1 MNKFLSTI
9 PPSPLY
15 NEVFTKRQF
24 LHFDQGNSVATA
36 KMDTNYFN
44 FFYPTS
50 SDGQVLLGDLV
61 NNYGATYSYVNWF
74 NLGTNN
80 FLAIDLSKRLAQ
92 EKVHEFYALIDLLIG
107 ATVFI
112 VLVLY
117 LVFLLVNVNE
127 KRKLIST
134 FKALGYNNWEINLS
148 ILGKYF
154 ISELVAIGGGLGIS
168 YLMWWIA
175 VKEIYVQAEVIINN
189 PFSWI
194 IFVIVLV
201 IMMGVL
207 TVGALSSQYLIKT
220 VYSKDDED

>member
-1 MNKFLSTI
+1 MKINKVFQVSLSQDNYNILVPLKIVGINENDNYSNNIYGIRTILMNKFLSTI

-24 LHFDQGNSVATA
+24 LHFDQDNSVAAA

-50 SDGQVLLGDLV
+50 NDGEVFLSDLV
-61 NNYGATYSYVNWF
+61 NNYNATYSYVNWF

-80 FLAIDLSKRLAQ
+80 FLPIDLSKRLAQ

-107 ATVFI
+107 ATVLI

-127 KRKLIST
+127 KRKIIST
-134 FKALGYNNWEINLS
+134 FKALGYNN
-148 ILGKYF
+148 
-154 ISELVAIGGGLGIS
+154 
-168 YLMWWIA
+168 
-175 VKEIYVQAEVIINN
+175 
-189 PFSWI
+189 
-194 IFVIVLV
+194 
-201 IMMGVL
+201 
-207 TVGALSSQYLIKT
+207 
-220 VYSKDDED
+220 